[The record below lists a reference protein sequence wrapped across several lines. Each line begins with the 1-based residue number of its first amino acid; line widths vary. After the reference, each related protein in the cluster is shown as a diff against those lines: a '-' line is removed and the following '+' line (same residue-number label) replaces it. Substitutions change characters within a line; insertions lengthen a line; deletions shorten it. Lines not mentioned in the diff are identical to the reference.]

1 MSKPTNDELK
11 IAMTT
16 AATMKQNDD
25 KPVFI
30 AKSLLNYN
38 YRLPFYEDLLKY
50 ADLYMN
56 HGQSEHDHMKL
67 LHCIEKVKDA
77 ENYTAHESPDGFG
90 LE

>member
-38 YRLPFYEDLLKY
+38 YRLPF
-50 ADLYMN
+50 
-56 HGQSEHDHMKL
+56 
-67 LHCIEKVKDA
+67 
-77 ENYTAHESPDGFG
+77 
-90 LE
+90 